1 MSSFDERKNAQETK
15 FVLDAA
21 KEFKVAAKRNK
32 ALGHWAAEIMG
43 RDDADKYALEVIS
56 ADMEEAGDD
65 DVFRK
70 LKKDLDA
77 SNAGLDDAAIRDKM
91 AVCLAAARDEVA
103 FQSPFPPEISILIY
117 SILGSRNVARAASK
131 RGSTTLQGAHQSAL
145 NMTTYISVFSAG

>member
-91 AVCLAAARDEVA
+91 AVCLAAARDEVYGEDD
-103 FQSPFPPEISILIY
+103 S
-117 SILGSRNVARAASK
+117 
-131 RGSTTLQGAHQSAL
+131 
-145 NMTTYISVFSAG
+145 